1 MTDSIL
7 DWLLEKENPSVR
19 YFTLKYLLDQPED
32 DRDVQAARRAIM
44 RSEPAKKILA
54 AQDDEGFWAKAGWG
68 YSPKYLATDWQI
80 LFLAELGADKR
91 NRQVKRG
98 CEYFLEHAQAGHG
111 GFTALG
117 GFSAIANAMRGAVH
131 CLNGNMIWSLLAL
144 GYTDDDRVRH
154 AVEWLASA
162 ITGEDFKW
170 WYASTLSG
178 PNFECGV
185 NANKPCAWGAVKSL
199 RALAALPK
207 GMRSPRVEAATQM
220 AAEFLLSRDLAKADY
235 PYYKRVSDEWFKFG
249 FPLSY
254 TSDVLEAMLAL
265 SEAGY
270 GRHPRLK
277 NAIELILSKRD
288 TDGYWRLKHSLN
300 GKMWTDIE
308 ARGKP
313 SKWVTLRARR
323 VLKAAGVT
331 K

>member
-1 MTDSIL
+1 MIDSTL

-19 YFTLKYLLDQPED
+19 YFTLKYLLDHSGD
-32 DRDVQAARRAIM
+32 DRDVQSARRAIM
-44 RSEPAKKILA
+44 RSEPVKKILA
-54 AQDDEGFWAKAGWG
+54 AQDSEGFWAKEGHG
-68 YSPKYLATDWQI
+68 YSPKYRSTSWQI
-80 LFLAELGADKR
+80 LFLAELGADKH

-98 CEYFLEHAQAGHG
+98 CEYLLEHAQAQH
-111 GFTALG
+111 G
-117 GFSAIANAMRGAVH
+117 GFSAMVNATPMGAVH
-131 CLNGNMIWSLLAL
+131 CLNGNLIWALLAL
-144 GYTDDDRVRH
+144 GYTEDDRVRH
-154 AVEWLASA
+154 AVEWLAGA

-185 NANKPCAWGAVKSL
+185 NAKLPCAWGAVKSL

-207 GMRSPRVEAATQM
+207 GMRSSRVDAATRM

-277 NAIELILSKRD
+277 HAIELVLSKRD
-288 TDGYWRLKHSLN
+288 ADGRWSLKHSLN

-308 ARGKP
+308 AKGKP

-323 VLKAAGVT
+323 VLKAAGET
-331 K
+331 